1 MRELTP
7 NTIECNVLCVCW
19 MYVCYKINMLTP
31 NTIELSTFTFISDVI
46 VYEDIYEL
54 WNFVF
59 SPI

>member
-1 MRELTP
+1 
-7 NTIECNVLCVCW
+7 
-19 MYVCYKINMLTP
+19 MYVCDKINMLTP